1 MTTGKDHA
9 AGDKRPSLG
18 DLGLVYTKIGMVG
31 FGGGYAVLS
40 LIRSEVVERRGWLR
54 PESFDHLLEMT
65 AFAPGATTVNVL
77 TAIAYRLVGLPGVL
91 LGTLALL
98 WPSFV
103 LMLALAASTALL
115 HTAWLVG
122 ALRGVEVAVIG
133 LLATVVVT
141 LGGDLPRA
149 IPLYVLALLAFL
161 LTLFG
166 FSPLLAVLLSAA
178 LGAVDF
184 LLRRTPL
191 PAPGNGAADPWT
203 RRRPGG

>member
-1 MTTGKDHA
+1 MSTSTGE
-9 AGDKRPSLG
+9 GTPKRPSIGELVF
-18 DLGLVYTKIGMVG
+18 VYTKIGMVG

-40 LIRSEVVERRGWLR
+40 FIRSETVERRGWLR

-77 TAIAYRLVGLPGVL
+77 TAIAYRLTGIPGVL

-103 LMLALAASTALL
+103 LMLALAAATAVLR
-115 HTAWLVG
+115 APWLVG

-133 LLATVVVT
+133 LLASVVVT
-141 LGGDLPRA
+141 LGRDLPRA
-149 IPLYVLALLAFL
+149 LLLYLLAALAFL
-161 LTLFG
+161 LTVLG
-166 FSPLLAVLLSAA
+166 FTPILAVLLSAV
-178 LGAVDF
+178 LGALDF

-191 PAPGNGAADPWT
+191 PPPEQGSASRT
-203 RRRPGG
+203 RQRPSG